1 MASATVRISGEEKE
15 VLQKL
20 SAQTNKKMR
29 EILEEA
35 VELYRRKL
43 FLEEVNGAFAR
54 LRKDPRAWGEEE
66 EERAAWKGTLSDG
79 IED

>member
-1 MASATVRISGEEKE
+1 MASATVRISGEAKQ

-43 FLEEVNGAFAR
+43 FLEEVNDAFAR
-54 LRKDPRAWGEEE
+54 L
-66 EERAAWKGTLSDG
+66 
-79 IED
+79 